1 MNEKPLILL
10 VDDEEN
16 FLEIFSTE
24 LQSAGFE
31 VVAVDSGEAAL
42 AKLKEVK
49 PALVLL
55 DVQMPELNGAEILE
69 KIKADPNL
77 SGTKVAFLTNLGNP
91 DKSLQWT
98 DEKFA
103 REVGAVD
110 YIKKTDDLG
119 NIRIQIEKI
128 ISGQA
133 NS

>member
-31 VVAVDSGEAAL
+31 VVAVNSGEAAL
-42 AKLKEVK
+42 AKLKEIR

-55 DVQMPELNGAEILE
+55 DVEMPEQNGAETLE
-69 KIKADPNL
+69 KIRTDPNL
-77 SGTKVAFLTNLGNP
+77 SGLKVAFLTNLGNP

-103 REVGAVD
+103 REAGAID
-110 YIKKTDDLG
+110 YIKKTDDLE
-119 NIRIQIEKI
+119 NVSRQIQQI
-128 ISGQA
+128 ISGVP

>member
-16 FLEIFSTE
+16 FLEIFSAE

-31 VVAVDSGEAAL
+31 VIAVNSGSAAL
-42 AKLKEVK
+42 EKLKEVR

-55 DVQMPELNGAEILE
+55 DVQMPEQNGAETLE
-69 KIKADPNL
+69 KIKADPSL
-77 SGTKVAFLTNLGNP
+77 SGLKVVFLTNLGSS

-119 NIRIQIEKI
+119 NIRTQVQKI
-128 ISGQA
+128 ISG
-133 NS
+133 

>member
-1 MNEKPLILL
+1 MNDKPLILL

-31 VVAVDSGEAAL
+31 VVAVNSGEAAL
-42 AKLKEVK
+42 EKLKEIRPV
-49 PALVLL
+49 LVLL
-55 DVQMPELNGAEILE
+55 DVEMPEQNGAEILE

-77 SGTKVAFLTNLGNP
+77 SGIKVAFLTNLGSS

-110 YIKKTDDLG
+110 YIKKTDDLE
-119 NIRIQIEKI
+119 NIRIQIQKI
-128 ISGQA
+128 ISGVA
-133 NS
+133 NA